1 WVPVSIAPN
10 HPLAKGSTNPPA
22 GGTSASRFC
31 GPRSPARGIPAAPG
45 TLRLAGVRRAIVP
58 RLFGRLGRER
68 LLDVAIAAAVFA
80 GSLAL
85 LARGGVGFRGGGPGE
100 RDWVGA
106 LRVAAFTVALA
117 AWP

>member
-85 LARGGVGFRGGGPGE
+85 LARGGFGFGGGGAGGLG
-100 RDWVGA
+100 RVGGVRGA
-106 LRVAAFTVALA
+106 PSTVAPVPLR
-117 AWP
+117 